1 MQEIPQKIVF
11 IAWAFHGRR
20 TEVLSHA
27 LGAEDYYIE
36 YLKGKTAL
44 LHPLRYLIQSIKTLA
59 ILIPRQPDIVIT
71 QNPPIFLPLIVYLY
85 SLFTKTKFIID
96 SHTGAFIGKWSRFI
110 RLHRY
115 LSRKALMT
123 IVTNE
128 GLKEIVDCWR
138 AKAFVL
144 EDKLPDLQINQENNR
159 FERFSICVIN
169 SFLEDEPLEEI
180 VEAAKNLPAYDF
192 YITGRISLAPQ
203 PILDKKP
210 ANVHFTD
217 FLPDREFFKLINKVD
232 GTIVLTTRDLTM
244 LCGAYESVALEKP
257 LITSDWAV
265 LKKYFSKGTLYVDN
279 SPESIM
285 RAVAEMKARQNELS
299 NEMKDLR
306 KQLIPRWEKKFKK
319 LISYL

>member
-96 SHTGAFIGKWSRFI
+96 SHTGALIGKWSRFI
-110 RLHRY
+110 RLHSY
-115 LSRKALMT
+115 LSRKAFMT

-128 GLKEIVDCWR
+128 GLKDIVVSWG

-144 EDKLPDLQINQENNR
+144 EDKLPNLQINEEKNR
-159 FERFSICVIN
+159 FERFSICVIS

-180 VEAAKNLPAYDF
+180 MEAAKNIPYCDF
-192 YITGRISLAPQ
+192 YVTGRISLAPQ
-203 PILDKKP
+203 PILDGKP

-217 FLPDREFFKLINKVD
+217 FLPDQEFFKFID
-232 GTIVLTTRDLTM
+232 RADATIVLTTRDLTM

-265 LKKYFSKGTLYVDN
+265 LRNYFSKGTLYVDN
-279 SPESIM
+279 SPESIKQ
-285 RAVAEMKARQNELS
+285 AVQEMKARQNELRK
-299 NEMKDLR
+299 EMKDLK
-306 KQLIPRWEKKFKK
+306 KQLIPQWEKKFKE